1 MWTCSKCSEECE
13 DTFDSC
19 WSCGTSRDG
28 AKPAEAFETQKQLP
42 KVVATRSGEQTPQ
55 EFLAVVRARTCYSS
69 LRNLIDLYSLLS
81 VIVMLIVGLLLVSS
95 QIMIGVVVIVMGC
108 FLVIAGRQSALLLI
122 DIADTLIEQNRK
134 KNRESN
140 IAP

>member
-1 MWTCSKCSEECE
+1 M
-13 DTFDSC
+13 
-19 WSCGTSRDG
+19 
-28 AKPAEAFETQKQLP
+28 
-42 KVVATRSGEQTPQ
+42 
-55 EFLAVVRARTCYSS
+55 VRARTCYSS